1 MRGLDNVEHAEVW
14 VIVEGERL
22 VWINIDGSAS
32 NFSALDGFSDGNVV
46 KAFATGAVDEMNAVL
61 HFRDGVG
68 IDHIAGFF
76 GERCVD
82 GDVVRFC
89 EQRVKID
96 ELNAN
101 LVCAFFGDVWV
112 VTDDVHFKRL
122 HALGHTA
129 ADTTNT
135 DDAQRAS
142 LQLDAREAL
151 AVPLAFLDGLVR
163 LWDVAGDRKHHA
175 DGVLNSSDGVSFR
188 RIADDDAASSRCRDV
203 DVVNADASTADD
215 LEIVRS
221 GDDLFSHLRLAAGD
235 KPVVLADA
243 GEEFFRRHVGLN
255 IDIEVFTQNGDAF
268 FADVIAN

>member
-14 VIVEGERL
+14 VIVEGKRL
-22 VWINIDGSAS
+22 VWINVDGSAG
-32 NFSALDGFSDGNVV
+32 NFSALDGFSDGDVV
-46 KAFATGAVDEMNAVL
+46 KAFAAGAVDEMNAIL

-68 IDHIAGFF
+68 IDHVAGFF
-76 GERCVD
+76 GERRVD
-82 GDVVRFC
+82 GDVVRFR
-89 EQRVKID
+89 EQGVEID
-96 ELNAN
+96 ELDAD
-101 LVCAFFGDVWV
+101 LVCAFFSDVWV

-129 ADTTNT
+129 TDTTNT

-142 LQLDAREAL
+142 LQLNAREAL

-163 LWDVAGDRKHHA
+163 LWNVAGDSEHHA
-175 DGVLNSSDGVSFR
+175 DGMLNGCDGVAFR
-188 RIADDDAASSRCRDV
+188 CIADDDAASSRCRNV
-203 DVVNADASTADD
+203 DVVNADAGAADN

-221 GDDLFSHLRLAAGD
+221 GDDFFSHLRLAAGD
-235 KPVVLADA
+235 KAIVLADA